1 VDISDDDVRVIAD
14 LRMKCFSNEHLLWCI
29 LFGVPIILIWSIG
42 IPLTAFFILYT
53 NRHDLNSPKV
63 KRYYLMIYQGFKND
77 RYFWE
82 LVNTIRKVSI
92 LAINVFLSRERLA
105 YRIIFLTLLLFLFY
119 RLQIRMEPYKNLINN
134 QLERI
139 EIIAGTFTLYGGI
152 VFVQDQTHVNFI
164 EIIVFILIMGINI
177 YFVLFWIYCMLNT
190 FKHNYQ

>member
-1 VDISDDDVRVIAD
+1 
-14 LRMKCFSNEHLLWCI
+14 
-29 LFGVPIILIWSIG
+29 
-42 IPLTAFFILYT
+42 
-53 NRHDLNSPKV
+53 
-63 KRYYLMIYQGFKND
+63 MIYQGFKND

-139 EIIAGTFTLYGGI
+139 EIIAGIFTLYGGI
-152 VFVQDQTHVNFI
+152 VFVQDQTRINFI

-177 YFVLFWIYCMLNT
+177 YFILFWIYCLLNT